1 MKYSNENIFLIAA
14 TSLVMLLLLSCGRH
28 SNVAIVRITPKLV
41 DTAEVENPCFTSMSL
56 KLDNS
61 YLFCIT
67 NCAYK
72 YIWLVDANTLEIAK
86 QFGNKGLARAE
97 FEMPIELKLSH
108 EIDSSVTLYE
118 LNLQRIKRINLTNVF
133 SSNFNEWDAI
143 TDSVA
148 DKALFGICDD
158 ISVIS
163 DSILLGQKQAN
174 GDYQIFSY
182 NTYSKQITVID
193 QYKAFDWKPLKSSIF
208 LFNRCNVISSYK
220 EKRYAIIFKYINS
233 VSFYDLNNNLIK
245 HNSFDQVIPPE
256 TYEEYNIMTQSSN
269 YFNYYYATDNFLFVS
284 KLINNS
290 DRSEIF
296 CFDWNGNLLKI
307 LDMDHKVLLFAVN
320 EQTQEL
326 FTLPYATSGSTIKI
340 SKFTY

>member
-1 MKYSNENIFLIAA
+1 MICSNKNIFLIAA
-14 TSLVMLLLLSCGRH
+14 TSLVLLLLLSCGRH
-28 SNVAIVRITPKLV
+28 STVETVRVTPKLV
-41 DTAEVENPCFTSMSL
+41 NIAEVENPCFTSMSL

-67 NCAYK
+67 NCTYK
-72 YIWLVDANTLEIAK
+72 YIWLIDANTLEIAK
-86 QFGNKGLARAE
+86 KFGNKGIARAE
-97 FEMPIELKLSH
+97 FQMPIELKLSH

-118 LNLQRIKRINLTNVF
+118 INLQRIKKIDLSNVF
-133 SSNFNEWDAI
+133 SPNFNVWDAVI
-143 TDSVA
+143 DSLA

-158 ISVIS
+158 ISMVS
-163 DSILLGQKQAN
+163 DSILLGQKQAFE
-174 GDYQIFSY
+174 DYQIFSY
-182 NTYSKQITVID
+182 NTNSKEITVID
-193 QYKAFDWKPLKSSIF
+193 QYKAFDRKPVKSNIF
-208 LFNRCNVISSYK
+208 FFNRCNVTSSYK

-245 HNSFDQVIPPE
+245 HNSFEQVKPPE
-256 TYEEYNIMTQSSN
+256 NYEECNTMTQSSN

-284 KLINNS
+284 RLINSS

-320 EQTQEL
+320 EQSQEL